1 MQWQDASEI
10 VTGLVLKNRIL
21 PCQVDPEHLIPPYS
35 DIIKLVKSGTT
46 EIEELIEKV
55 GLSPIQA
62 SLDAVKNLNGLGE
75 KNWLSILEHS
85 AVYYDAGSKLE
96 KFGKRLQQG
105 DNIDWATVRNIS
117 TKALDGIGGDFVS
130 LDKIKPSELPFKE
143 TGFTAIDKHLGGLP
157 ITGQVVVAAQPSA
170 GKTSFMINL
179 SSCWAKK
186 HTKENVAIFTLE
198 MMGCEIAQRFTEIS
212 DLNNDEMARIQ
223 INENIVTPE
232 EVISKASTI
241 ENLGLVCIDF
251 ADLMIKD
258 ETNESAMAHIYRTF
272 MLGAKQLRCP
282 VVLLSQ
288 LNRTYT
294 KGMPRPNSIRYTGM
308 AEALSWMIL
317 MLYNPATAWLDE
329 DEEKEN
335 NLPYVEGTA
344 FILAWKIRGGFR
356 KHFDSAPGAIR
367 IPFRGDKGW
376 STKNEGKWF
385 QIH

>member
-1 MQWQDASEI
+1 MQWAEASEI
-10 VTGLVLKNRIL
+10 VAGLVLKNKICPSSVR
-21 PCQVDPEHLIPPYS
+21 PETFIPPYS
-35 DIIKLVKSGTT
+35 DIIKLVKSGVVET
-46 EIEELIEKV
+46 EEIIERV
-55 GLSPIQA
+55 GLSPVQA
-62 SLDAVKNLNGLGE
+62 SLEAVKNMNGLGE
-75 KNWLSILEHS
+75 KNWISILEHS
-85 AVYYDAGSKLE
+85 AMAYDAGSKLE

-105 DNIDWATVRNIS
+105 DEIDWATIRSIS
-117 TKALDGIGGDFVS
+117 TKALDGTGGDFVP
-130 LDKIKPSELPFKE
+130 LDKIKPSEIPFKK
-143 TGFTAIDKHLGGLP
+143 TGFVAIDKHLGGLP

-186 HTKENVAIFTLE
+186 YPKENVAIFTLE

-212 DLNNDEMARIQ
+212 GLNESEMSRIQ

-232 EVISKASTI
+232 EVIAKASTI

-294 KGMPRPNSIRYTGM
+294 RGMPRPNSIRYTGM

-329 DEEKEN
+329 EEDKKN
-335 NLPYVEGTA
+335 SLPYMEGTA
-344 FILAWKIRGGFR
+344 FILAWKVRGGFR
-356 KHFDSAPGAIR
+356 FHLDEAPGAIR

-385 QIH
+385 AVH